1 MHIRLLS
8 MVCVSD
14 SSYEALPKFMRTCSN
29 PGNIWRVHQALK
41 VMDLVGGGANKI
53 DHSGN
58 DLLCVSE
65 RQIELV
71 SCLKEK
77 EREELEQ

>member
-1 MHIRLLS
+1 
-8 MVCVSD
+8 
-14 SSYEALPKFMRTCSN
+14 MRTCSN

-41 VMDLVGGGANKI
+41 VMDLVGGGANQI

-65 RQIELV
+65 RHIELV
-71 SCLKEK
+71 SCLKER
-77 EREELEQ
+77 ERGKCWGNGELAFVISLPLRR